1 MKVLHTSDW
10 HIGKK
15 LMGRERY
22 GEYRAVLSEICD
34 IVEREKVELCLVA
47 GDVYDTYTPSAEAE
61 EIFFDGIKRIA
72 EHCAVLIISGNHDD
86 YIRLTAAASLA
97 QELNIYIIGNNLRPV
112 KCEKRGKC
120 FPIAS
125 DGGYVIFENIAGE
138 RVYINALPYPNE
150 ARFKEDKTDESFTE
164 KMTRWIEYGERG
176 NNEGYP
182 SLFLS
187 HIFVAGGKA
196 GDTEREIDLGG
207 ARLVPPDILPKC
219 AYAALGHLHKKQKIG
234 DNVFYCGSPMRF
246 SFDEANAEKSV
257 NVFDIDKDG
266 VSDFKQ
272 IKLESIKNLIR
283 LQALT
288 AEDGIKLLN
297 ENEKA
302 FVELTLNL
310 SAPLSHAQ
318 TVELHRCENLVSL
331 KTDVDDGEKNDFTVT
346 RKDKSASELFDGFY
360 KLRYGTEPSAQLK
373 ELFLQLTEEE

>member
-22 GEYRAVLSEICD
+22 GEYRAVLSEIRD
-34 IVEREKVELCLVA
+34 IAEREGVELCLVA

-61 EIFFDGIKRIA
+61 EIFFEGIKAIA
-72 EHCAVLIISGNHDD
+72 ENCAVLIISGNHDD
-86 YIRLTAAASLA
+86 YIRLTASSSLA

-120 FPIAS
+120 FPVSS
-125 DGGYVIFENIAGE
+125 DGGYIIFENLSGE
-138 RVYINALPYPNE
+138 RVYVNALPYPNE
-150 ARFKEDKTDESFTE
+150 ARFKEDRTEESFTE
-164 KMTRWIEYGERG
+164 KMTRWIEYGQRG
-176 NNEGYP
+176 NTSDYP
-182 SLFLS
+182 SIFLS

-207 ARLVPPDILPKC
+207 ARLVPKDILPKC
-219 AYAALGHLHKKQKIG
+219 VYAALGHLHKRQQIG
-234 DNVFYCGSPMRF
+234 ENVFYCGSPMRF

-257 NVFDIDKDG
+257 NVFDIGENG
-266 VSDFKQ
+266 VTNFRQ
-272 IKLESIKNLIR
+272 VRLGSIKSLVR

-297 ENEKA
+297 ENKEA

-318 TVELHRCENLVSL
+318 TVELHKCENLISL
-331 KTDVDDGEKNDFTVT
+331 KTDVDDGETHDFTAT

-360 KLRYGTEPSAQLK
+360 KLKYGVEPSAKLK
-373 ELFLQLTEEE
+373 ELFLQLTEGE